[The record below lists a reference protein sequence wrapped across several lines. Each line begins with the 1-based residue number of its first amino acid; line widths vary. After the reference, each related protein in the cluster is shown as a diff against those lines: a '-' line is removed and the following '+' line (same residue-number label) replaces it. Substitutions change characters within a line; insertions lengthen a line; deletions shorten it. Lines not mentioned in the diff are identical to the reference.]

1 MVSYDGCLCLLKAC
15 RGSENGD
22 HFYMAEMMRLGHLRL
37 LVYDE
42 KLGLSECLKDVEI
55 CEHRA

>member
-1 MVSYDGCLCLLKAC
+1 
-15 RGSENGD
+15 
-22 HFYMAEMMRLGHLRL
+22 MAEMMRLGPLRL

-42 KLGLSECLKDVEI
+42 KLGLSEGLQDVEA